1 MRIKDLIISS
11 RATLRHGKT
20 RSLLTMLGI
29 VIGISSV
36 IILMSIGA
44 SAQDYILG
52 QVQGL
57 GSNLVIVIP
66 GGTNNGKFSSP
77 AAAQGIVVT
86 SLVQQDVDALSRDPS
101 ISAVTEE
108 ARGQADAIAGDND

>member
-1 MRIKDLIISS
+1 MRVSDLIKSS
-11 RATLRHGKT
+11 QATLKHGKM

-44 SAQDYILG
+44 SAQQYILG

-57 GSNLVIVIP
+57 GSNLIIVIP

-77 AAAQGIVVT
+77 ASAQGIVVK
-86 SLVQQDVDALSRDPS
+86 SLVQQDVDALSRD
-101 ISAVTEE
+101 
-108 ARGQADAIAGDND
+108 

>member
-1 MRIKDLIISS
+1 MRVSDLIKSS
-11 RATLRHGKT
+11 QATLKHGKM

-44 SAQDYILG
+44 SAQQYILG

-57 GSNLVIVIP
+57 GSNLIIVIP

-77 AAAQGIVVT
+77 ASAQGIVVT
-86 SLVQQDVDALSRDPS
+86 SLVQQDVDALS
-101 ISAVTEE
+101 A
-108 ARGQADAIAGDND
+108 